1 MGVGGLFLSV
11 DLSDPERFLRPV
23 HCGKIMS
30 KAYFEAGGQR
40 ALELGNRGPIEFDG
54 AGNLAQHIRE
64 AYWKHG
70 FYVFEGVVGADELE
84 DLRAD
89 FKETLERAPCNSKSS
104 VDSQGRPA
112 LGHDMQIDRPVFQ
125 FARPLSDPMGG
136 TGSTGGRYQVKMAE
150 HEPPKDAPK
159 EVVLQ
164 IAGNLELMDSC
175 LRLYGHPEL
184 LRITEE
190 INGADFT
197 PFTDALWFKP
207 AGLGAAVAWHQDGT
221 THWNNPDLDAGT
233 HGFNFMAQL
242 YPTTPENALWIMPG
256 MHDQGQIEIKDLID
270 ANGGSDELPEAVP
283 LICNAGD
290 VALCNRQMLH
300 CSFPNRNGPI
310 RATFVFGFHR
320 RASVIGVEPARWGGK
335 VRYDE
340 ERIYQRSRTIPIA
353 IDARQQ
359 RFPDE
364 EPYVY
369 QPLAHEVE
377 SNRLNDDTR
386 RSVLHNYNQRDLG
399 I

>member
-1 MGVGGLFLSV
+1 MSTDYFAEGR
-11 DLSDPERFLRPV
+11 ER
-23 HCGKIMS
+23 
-30 KAYFEAGGQR
+30 AYA
-40 ALELGNRGPIEFDG
+40 LGNRGPIEFDETG
-54 AGNLAQHIRE
+54 KLAPHITE

-70 FYVFEGVVGADELE
+70 FYVFEGVVSGDELE
-84 DLRAD
+84 DLRKD
-89 FKETLERAPCNSKSS
+89 FRRVLERAPCNSKSK

-112 LGHDMQIDRPVFQ
+112 LGLDMDIERPVFQ

-136 TGSTGGRYQVKMAE
+136 TGSTGGRYHVKMAE
-150 HEPPKDAPK
+150 HEPPKDAPD

-164 IAGNLELMDSC
+164 IAGNLEMSDSC
-175 LRLYGHPEL
+175 LRLYGHPQL
-184 LRITEE
+184 LQITEE

-197 PFTDALWFKP
+197 PFTDALWVKP

-221 THWNNPDLDAGT
+221 THWNSPDLDAGT

-242 YPTTPENALWIMPG
+242 YPTTPENALWIVPG
-256 MHDQGQIEIKDLID
+256 MHDQGHIEIKELID
-270 ANGGSDELPEAVP
+270 ANGGSDELPDAVP
-283 LICNAGD
+283 LLCEAGD

-300 CSFPNRNGPI
+300 CSFPNKNGPI

-320 RASVIGVEPARWGGK
+320 RASVLNVEPARWGGK

-340 ERIYQRSRTIPIA
+340 ARIHARSRTIPVA
-353 IDARQQ
+353 VDARAQ

-369 QPLAHEVE
+369 QPLAHEAE
-377 SNRLNDDTR
+377 ANRFNEETR
-386 RSVLHNYNQRDLG
+386 RTVLHNYNNLDLG